1 MTKYF
6 YIFICWLAFCIP
18 SVSQAQQSSGS
29 TDHSN
34 ISDAEI
40 ERASI
45 LLPSE
50 DINKRIKQN
59 MFVRVVTNKKAC
71 YVGEPLLVTYKL
83 FTRLQSHSKVVD
95 APTFTGCSVVEM
107 TTNDLKEE
115 DEVVNGKVYKTYVI
129 RKVQLFPLQ
138 EGLLQ
143 LGKATL
149 ENDVEL
155 YQQTTEGYKNISQK
169 IELKNDSVTLQVNP
183 LPSDSEKHM
192 FTGVVGKFFILA
204 KVTKTIDTA
213 NDNNSLELK
222 ITGSGNFMNMVCPT
236 IVWPANI
243 QGYEPQASEILDK
256 LSFPVLGEKKFIIP
270 FTCKKV
276 GDAVI
281 PPITFTYFD
290 ADAKNFISVQ
300 SDSIHITVKPEISLI
315 DSTKLSPEITNI
327 KYLWIIPFIASIVGL
342 VFSYYSLRKR
352 KIITKSSVSESKEN
366 SSNKEN
372 LTNYNE
378 KLAALMLI
386 DDNKVFYSEA
396 KLLASHLKE
405 SSLTESNM
413 QVLNSIISLCN
424 EALYAPVNANKDYI
438 ITTLQNIISS
448 FASL

>member
-59 MFVRVVTNKKAC
+59 MFVKVVTNKKAC

-300 SDSIHITVKPEISLI
+300 SDSIHITVKPEIPLI

-327 KYLWIIPFIASIVGL
+327 NYLWIIPIIASIVGL
-342 VFSYYSLRKR
+342 VFLYYSLRKR
-352 KIITKSSVSESKEN
+352 KVITKSSVSESKEN

-378 KLAALMLI
+378 KLATLLML

-405 SSLTESNM
+405 SSLTESDM

-448 FASL
+448 FAPL

>member
-1 MTKYF
+1 MAKYF
-6 YIFICWLAFCIP
+6 YIFICWMTFVIP
-18 SVSQAQQSSGS
+18 LKSIAQQTTGTTERSK
-29 TDHSN
+29 

-50 DINKRIKQN
+50 DINNRIKQN
-59 MFVRVVTNKKAC
+59 MFVKVETNKKTC

-107 TTNDLKEE
+107 TTNDQKEE

-138 EGLLQ
+138 EGPLQ

-155 YQQTTEGYKNISQK
+155 YRMETGGYKNISQK
-169 IELKNDSVTLQVNP
+169 VELKNDSVTLQVIP
-183 LPSDSEKHM
+183 LPSDSEKHV

-222 ITGSGNFMNMVCPT
+222 ITGSGNFMNMACPT
-236 IVWPANI
+236 IIWPANI
-243 QGYEPQASEILDK
+243 QGYEPQASEMLDK
-256 LSFPVLGEKKFIIP
+256 LSFPVLGEKKFVIP

-290 ADAKNFISVQ
+290 ADVKNFVSVQ
-300 SDSIHITVKPEISLI
+300 SDSIHITVKPEIPLI

-327 KYLWIIPFIASIVGL
+327 KYLWIIPIIASIVGL

-352 KIITKSSVSESKEN
+352 KGTTKSSVSVSNEN
-366 SSNKEN
+366 SYNKEN
-372 LTNYNE
+372 LINYNE
-378 KLAALMLI
+378 KLAALILI

-396 KLLASHLKE
+396 KLLATDLME
-405 SSLTESNM
+405 SSLSESNV
-413 QVLNSIISLCN
+413 QTLNSIVSLCN
-424 EALYAPVNANKDYI
+424 EALYAPVSANKDYI
-438 ITTLQNIISS
+438 ITTLQNIITH
-448 FASL
+448 L